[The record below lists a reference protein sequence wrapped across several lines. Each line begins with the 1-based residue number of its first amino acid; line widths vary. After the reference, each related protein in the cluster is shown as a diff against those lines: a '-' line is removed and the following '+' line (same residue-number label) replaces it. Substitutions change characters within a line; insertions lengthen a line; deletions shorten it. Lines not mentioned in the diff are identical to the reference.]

1 MTESPAGIAMSDP
14 AAPHP
19 GSHLRQRHPP
29 SPLWPP
35 AASHGP
41 PELAT
46 PAGADQSLVC
56 TVCRGVLVGVPASA
70 YTVARGRLILAN
82 GYCKGRCAP
91 SNRTNGGNPGQG
103 GASGQGDG
111 AGQAGGPGLGGAP

>member
-14 AAPHP
+14 AAPTP
-19 GSHLRQRHPP
+19 APTSANVTPVTP
-29 SPLWPP
+29 VAP